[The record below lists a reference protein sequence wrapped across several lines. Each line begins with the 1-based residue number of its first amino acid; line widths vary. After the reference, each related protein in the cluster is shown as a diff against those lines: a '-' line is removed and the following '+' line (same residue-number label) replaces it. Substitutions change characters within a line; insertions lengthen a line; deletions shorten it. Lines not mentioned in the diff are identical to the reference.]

1 MDAALKD
8 RMYEIKINDPLTIAV
23 TDSIGNGVTGLA
35 VSGTITKS
43 RNEYTMIFRTNVT
56 SEEYQYNMLL
66 YGRKKVEVYYKS
78 IQLFSVQGFLIKSA
92 PKSRG
97 PTVQRMTNG
106 FLSYISAQFFFYNYF
121 WL

>member
-35 VSGTITKS
+35 VWGTITKS
-43 RNEYTMIFRTNVT
+43 RNEYTMICRTNVT
-56 SEEYQYNMLL
+56 SEEYQYNFLL

-78 IQLFSVQGFLIKSA
+78 IQLLSA
-92 PKSRG
+92 
-97 PTVQRMTNG
+97 
-106 FLSYISAQFFFYNYF
+106 
-121 WL
+121 